1 MNSFDARVRYT
12 RMIIEQSFL
21 ELLRDKP
28 FAKITV
34 TELCEKAQINRATF
48 YKHYLDIPD
57 LLEKIEETLFDQ
69 IRESFGSEKVK
80 LKEFLIK
87 MMYYTRE
94 NQSRYMALGGD
105 HGDPNLMAKT
115 FLVCYESAY
124 PLVEQNM
131 PNLKESERKMLYHF
145 LSQGAGGILTWWI
158 KDGMRES
165 PEDVA
170 QFILGVCSMAAD
182 GVQTTGWK
190 EQYKE

>member
-12 RMIIEQSFL
+12 RMVIEQSFL
-21 ELLRDKP
+21 ELLKEKP
-28 FAKITV
+28 VAKVTV

-57 LLEKIEETLFDQ
+57 LLEKLE
-69 IRESFGSEKVK
+69 
-80 LKEFLIK
+80 EFLIK
-87 MMYYTRE
+87 MMHHTKE
-94 NQSRYMALGGD
+94 NQMRYLALGGD
-105 HGDPNLMAKT
+105 NGDPNLMTKT

-131 PNLKESERKMLYHF
+131 PGMKESERQMLYHF

-158 KDGMRES
+158 KNGMREQ

-170 QFILGVCSMAAD
+170 QFILGVCSIT
-182 GVQTTGWK
+182 TTGIKNCDWRNMYQ
-190 EQYKE
+190 E

>member
-21 ELLRDKP
+21 ELLHEKP
-28 FAKITV
+28 MTKITV

-48 YKHYLDIPD
+48 YKHYLDVPD
-57 LLEKIEETLFDQ
+57 LLEKIEESLFNQ
-69 IRESFGSEKVK
+69 IRESICSETEK
-80 LKEFLIK
+80 LKEFLIG
-87 MMYYTRE
+87 MMNYTKE
-94 NQSRYMALGGD
+94 HQERYMALGGEN
-105 HGDPNLMAKT
+105 GDPNLMAKT

-131 PNLKESERKMLYHF
+131 PEMKESERQMLYHF

-158 KDGMRES
+158 KNGMREA

-170 QFILGVCSMAAD
+170 QFILGVCSIAA
-182 GVQTTGWK
+182 TGMQNSKW
-190 EQYKE
+190 YDAYHD